1 MAATALLE
9 TLDPAVPSEVKEW
22 DDDALYEEVDGQ
34 RVETPP
40 MSVYAVKIATRLARM
55 LGNFADD
62 QQLGEVVGEMLFRL
76 PLKEEL
82 QRKRRPDI
90 AFVSNQRWPA
100 DGSRTTRDD
109 AWEVAPD
116 LAVEVVSPNDLIEE
130 VLDKIFEYFQAGVLL
145 VWVVFPNHRLIHVYE
160 ATGKVRAIAEPD
172 HLDGGTVL
180 PGFQLPLDRLFD
192 RVAPASDAARS
203 RSSV

>member
-9 TLDPAVPSEVKEW
+9 TLDPAVSSQMKAI

-34 RVETPP
+34 RIETPP

-62 QQLGEVVGEMLFRL
+62 ERLGEVVVEMLFRL
-76 PLKEEL
+76 PLKEQL
-82 QRKRRPDI
+82 KRTRRPDI
-90 AFVSNQRWPA
+90 AFVSYQRWPV
-100 DGSRTTRDD
+100 DGSRTTKDD
-109 AWEVAPD
+109 AWEVAPE
-116 LAVEVVSPNDLIEE
+116 LAVEVVSPTDQIEE

-160 ATGKVRAIAEPD
+160 ATNKVRAIAEPD

-192 RVAPASDAARS
+192 RVAPVNGVA
-203 RSSV
+203 